1 MMKEY
6 PSSRNAR
13 MKDRSMDTIS
23 IKKILLRS
31 FIYKNINPLEYPTRR
46 IIKPSLMKNKIP
58 ISRTIIILLIFL
70 TPIILI
76 FVFTDIL
83 SSNNPGSA
91 QMDEIIQ
98 QGINYLNDQI
108 NPEISLL
115 REAPIA
121 APNKYW
127 LTNDNSLAAFTF
139 DQFGQPNTSK
149 MLIQSIKKYGSYKNN
164 FIEVLMGDTIAMPPH
179 VAEAVLVKKIGDLEI
194 WTEVHPTGARYEDWQ
209 EYANLSFLMALNYDH
224 LDRRDA
230 AQKTI
235 LNCMQMFD
243 GTGFKDK
250 AFSGTYETY
259 KLALALYSANKLNVE
274 LENENEILEIL
285 LKMQDE
291 NGGFHTHYDEYLNPS
306 GDTNTE
312 TTSFALLAL
321 GSLVYQ

>member
-1 MMKEY
+1 
-6 PSSRNAR
+6 
-13 MKDRSMDTIS
+13 MDTIS

-46 IIKPSLMKNKIP
+46 IINPSLMKNKIP
-58 ISRTIIILLIFL
+58 SSRTITIIIIILLIFL

-149 MLIQSIKKYGSYKNN
+149 MLIQSIKNM
-164 FIEVLMGDTIAMPPH
+164 EVT
-179 VAEAVLVKKIGDLEI
+179 KI
-194 WTEVHPTGARYEDWQ
+194 
-209 EYANLSFLMALNYDH
+209 
-224 LDRRDA
+224 
-230 AQKTI
+230 
-235 LNCMQMFD
+235 
-243 GTGFKDK
+243 
-250 AFSGTYETY
+250 
-259 KLALALYSANKLNVE
+259 
-274 LENENEILEIL
+274 IL
-285 LKMQDE
+285 LRC
-291 NGGFHTHYDEYLNPS
+291 
-306 GDTNTE
+306 
-312 TTSFALLAL
+312 
-321 GSLVYQ
+321 

>member
-1 MMKEY
+1 
-6 PSSRNAR
+6 
-13 MKDRSMDTIS
+13 MDTIS

-31 FIYKNINPLEYPTRR
+31 FIHKNINPLEYPTRR

-149 MLIQSIKKYGSYKNN
+149 MLIQSIKNM
-164 FIEVLMGDTIAMPPH
+164 EVT
-179 VAEAVLVKKIGDLEI
+179 KI
-194 WTEVHPTGARYEDWQ
+194 
-209 EYANLSFLMALNYDH
+209 
-224 LDRRDA
+224 
-230 AQKTI
+230 
-235 LNCMQMFD
+235 
-243 GTGFKDK
+243 
-250 AFSGTYETY
+250 
-259 KLALALYSANKLNVE
+259 
-274 LENENEILEIL
+274 IL
-285 LKMQDE
+285 LRC
-291 NGGFHTHYDEYLNPS
+291 
-306 GDTNTE
+306 
-312 TTSFALLAL
+312 
-321 GSLVYQ
+321 